1 MRFKEVYHFLVWDE
15 ITNGNT
21 VYGLDKAEKKVFVCN
36 DVSVESFVR
45 ILEET
50 GGNNNRYEFWMEI
63 KESED
68 KENA

>member
-1 MRFKEVYHFLVWDE
+1 MRFKEVYHFLVDDE
-15 ITNGNT
+15 IKKGNK

-36 DVSVESFVR
+36 DVSVETFVG
-45 ILEET
+45 ILKEANGKT
-50 GGNNNRYEFWMEI
+50 NRFEFWMEI